1 MKIAMMKREVNVILF
16 VAKVLLTLGI
26 KKFCPEYKNLMLF
39 YQNLWKSITQPNKI
53 PAVIT
58 R

>member
-1 MKIAMMKREVNVILF
+1 MKIAMMRKEVNVILF

-26 KKFCPEYKNLMLF
+26 KKCCPEYKNLIQF
-39 YQNLWKSITQPNKI
+39 YQNLWKSIMQPNKI